1 MAQTPLTILLV
12 DDSTA
17 DCALYRHFLSSTGTY
32 TFLEAATGEA
42 GLRLCQTTQ
51 PDCLIL
57 DFYLPDMD
65 GFEFLDTL
73 QGETVSLP
81 YPVVMLTGQGSEQLA
96 VQSMHRGVQDYV
108 VKDDLSAD
116 ILRRV
121 IANAVDKFRL
131 QQMLQVHRSL
141 LQEQNLALR
150 QQEDALHTLN
160 ATLAQQVAERTAL
173 LELLQAITA
182 AANEATSLEAVLQ
195 LTIDQICAYTG
206 WPVGHVYLVA
216 AEDSDRW
223 IPSPIWHLDS
233 PARFAAFQQATQ
245 ATQIHASGDDI
256 IGRVIASG
264 QPEWHGDVA

>member
-17 DCALYRHFLSSTGTY
+17 DRALYRHFLSSTAAY
-32 TFLEAATGEA
+32 TFLEAATGEE

-81 YPVVMLTGQGSEQLA
+81 YPVVILTGQGSEQLA
-96 VQSMHRGVQDYV
+96 VQAMHRGVQDYV
-108 VKDDLSAD
+108 VKDDLSAGT
-116 ILRRV
+116 LRRV
-121 IANAVDKFRL
+121 IVNAVDKFRL
-131 QQMLQVHRSL
+131 QQMLKTHRSL

-150 QQEDALHTLN
+150 QQEDALQILN
-160 ATLAQQVAERTAL
+160 ATLTQQVAERTAL

-182 AANEATSLEAVLQ
+182 AANEATGLEAVLQ
-195 LTIDQICAYTG
+195 LAIDQICTYTG
-206 WPVGHVYLVA
+206 WPVGHVYLA
-216 AEDSDRW
+216 TAEDANRW
-223 IPSPIWHLDS
+223 IPSTIWHLDA
-233 PARFAAFQQATQ
+233 PARFA
-245 ATQIHASGDDI
+245 
-256 IGRVIASG
+256 
-264 QPEWHGDVA
+264 